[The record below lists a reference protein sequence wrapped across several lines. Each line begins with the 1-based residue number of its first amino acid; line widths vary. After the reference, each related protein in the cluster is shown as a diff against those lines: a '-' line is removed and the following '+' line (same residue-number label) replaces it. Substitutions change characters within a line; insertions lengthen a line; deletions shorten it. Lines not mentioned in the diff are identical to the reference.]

1 MILTQCVVCATD
13 LGLSLGKKCGRCST
27 RYCGPECQVQHWK
40 EGGHDNLCKKI
51 KKAGGAEQYNANNKY
66 KEAVAVAV
74 EKCADDTKGQTCYIC
89 TQALHWKTKEGLV
102 RGCSCRGTAGFA
114 HVSCLVEQAKI
125 LFAEAEEDNL
135 GFEVLDERLKR
146 WYMCSLCKQSYHGVV
161 SCALAW
167 ACWKTYL
174 GRPEGNG
181 VRRCAMNQLG
191 VGLSRAEHH
200 EEALTVKEAELFM
213 DRRLGASE
221 QNLISSMSNIAVT
234 YSMLGRFAEASDM
247 HQDVYFGYV
256 RLHGEEHINAFQA
269 ASNYA
274 DSLLSLRRFEE
285 TKALLR
291 KTMPMTRRVL
301 GDENILTLRMKKIYA
316 EALYMDHGATLD
328 DLREAVTTLED
339 AERTA
344 RRVLGG
350 AHPSTM
356 GIEENLRESRA
367 ALGARETPEAE
378 KLAQDAFRTARAK
391 IAQERSELADAM
403 AVMTTGDA

>member
-1 MILTQCVVCATD
+1 
-13 LGLSLGKKCGRCST
+13 
-27 RYCGPECQVQHWK
+27 
-40 EGGHDNLCKKI
+40 
-51 KKAGGAEQYNANNKY
+51 
-66 KEAVAVAV
+66 
-74 EKCADDTKGQTCYIC
+74 
-89 TQALHWKTKEGLV
+89 
-102 RGCSCRGTAGFA
+102 
-114 HVSCLVEQAKI
+114 
-125 LFAEAEEDNL
+125 
-135 GFEVLDERLKR
+135 
-146 WYMCSLCKQSYHGVV
+146 
-161 SCALAW
+161 
-167 ACWKTYL
+167 
-174 GRPEGNG
+174 
-181 VRRCAMNQLG
+181 
-191 VGLSRAEHH
+191 
-200 EEALTVKEAELFM
+200 
-213 DRRLGASE
+213 
-221 QNLISSMSNIAVT
+221 
-234 YSMLGRFAEASDM
+234 M

-316 EALYMDHGATLD
+316 ETLYMDHGATLD